1 MSAKNDF
8 IHGDRS
14 LDRIARARGM
24 SRTALVVRAKK
35 EGWAQL
41 VGTKPLKTGP
51 KPRPPGEP
59 KRAHAQLRRDMV
71 RRLLEALDKRLM
83 LLETRMAP
91 DAELGGA
98 LQSAADA
105 KRDARTLTGLARL
118 YAKLVELDDAAR
130 ADLFLGKTSSG
141 HALGRSSPDRGRRTL
156 RG

>member
-35 EGWAQL
+35 EGWVRL
-41 VGTKPLKTGP
+41 VGTTPLKTGP

-59 KRAHAQLRRDMV
+59 KRTHAQLRRDMV
-71 RRLLEALDKRLM
+71 KRLLEALDKRLM

-105 KRDARTLTGLARL
+105 ERDARTLTGLARL

-130 ADLFLGKTSSG
+130 AEGKGGPTG
-141 HALGRSSPDRGRRTL
+141 A
-156 RG
+156 